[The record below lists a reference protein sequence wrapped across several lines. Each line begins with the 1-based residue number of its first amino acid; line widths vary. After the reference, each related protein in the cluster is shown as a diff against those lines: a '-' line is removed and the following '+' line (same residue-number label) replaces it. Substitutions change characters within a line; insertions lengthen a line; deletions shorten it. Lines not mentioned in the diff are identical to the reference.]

1 MQGRYFVYILTN
13 DRQTVLYTG
22 VTDNLSR
29 RIGEHRAGF
38 SSFTS
43 RYNAYKLVCFE
54 AFHESS
60 DAIAREKQIK
70 GGSRR
75 RKVVLIGSLDPD
87 WRDLSDELPVA

>member
-1 MQGRYFVYILTN
+1 MRDRYFVCILTN

-22 VTDNLSR
+22 VTNDLPR

-38 SSFTS
+38 GGFTS
-43 RYNAYKLVCFE
+43 RYNLHKLVYFE
-54 AFHESS
+54 EFHEIN

-75 RKVVLIGSLDPD
+75 KKVALIDSMNPD
-87 WRDLSDELPVA
+87 WRDLSGDLP